1 MTQLRSNID
10 VERTGSGA
18 GADLTGFH
26 SRSTD
31 KDQLRRDISGR
42 HSSLSQLPQQPSVA
56 HTLRD
61 VTRNEQRAVSVV
73 ATTSARAFS
82 SPESDSRPA
91 SASSDPRVEQED
103 TRPWWR
109 RALGRVT
116 GAVRGVVEGAGN
128 LIEAAQEVTQFLAEK
143 AVDPESWRALGRACR
158 DGANWLVEKACDVE
172 TWKSLGRGYISLM
185 TLGPRVLA
193 YAVMNP
199 LESLK
204 KVGSFLKNMS
214 DSLGLTDL
222 AVGIG
227 RCCRGD
233 FAGGLQALKG
243 AGKLFLET
251 TGIAD
256 LYGAVKHGGMA
267 LYCLAKGDRQAA
279 LAHFGQAVMHGA
291 FAAMSI
297 GSIAATVATGGVAA
311 GAIVGVMMLRTTV
324 KQAAK
329 QVAETAVKEFFKQG
343 GKEIGQK
350 LVGEVAKDL
359 TSETLQ
365 QTARESVDTGC
376 RAVLNDVLGASGANK
391 LLSPSTSPSVRS
403 ALEAK
408 LAAGL
413 SSDTFERVFKQVGLD
428 STDDLMKRADVAQR
442 AEGLA
447 REFIDNFRGLSKS
460 ERIKQLEA
468 SGLDP
473 RSARTAAKQI
483 DTLMNDTGHTAF
495 YSPHQGSDFAA
506 FQRDFDRWRGQADA
520 NRKAMDAKSFE
531 ILIQEIKK
539 PLVER
544 IAAEQKE
551 VFYSQLRR
559 TLTGQTDSPVGA
571 ALSKAVRRQADSLGK
586 SADELADTY
595 VESAW
600 KGYRQGI
607 EESVEKA
614 IREGVEAARGKA
626 RPRVRM
632 QFGRAGQNQGTS
644 LSGEVDDVESVSG
657 SPGKNAQAE
666 VDVDTASTA
675 RRVVSHRTRQEGG
688 RVFRDTLEQK
698 VGEDRWVVV
707 GTAQLSEET
716 PLSPPPSQ
724 AVEAKGAL
732 AVVDRLFGVK

>member
-1 MTQLRSNID
+1 
-10 VERTGSGA
+10 
-18 GADLTGFH
+18 
-26 SRSTD
+26 
-31 KDQLRRDISGR
+31 
-42 HSSLSQLPQQPSVA
+42 
-56 HTLRD
+56 
-61 VTRNEQRAVSVV
+61 
-73 ATTSARAFS
+73 
-82 SPESDSRPA
+82 
-91 SASSDPRVEQED
+91 
-103 TRPWWR
+103 
-109 RALGRVT
+109 
-116 GAVRGVVEGAGN
+116 
-128 LIEAAQEVTQFLAEK
+128 
-143 AVDPESWRALGRACR
+143 
-158 DGANWLVEKACDVE
+158 
-172 TWKSLGRGYISLM
+172 M

-193 YAVMNP
+193 HVVMNP

-204 KVGSFLKNMS
+204 KVGSFLKSMS

-243 AGKLFLET
+243 GGKLFLET

-267 LYCLAKGDRQAA
+267 LYCLTKGDREAA

-343 GKEIGQK
+343 GREIGQK
-350 LVGEVAKDL
+350 LVGEIAKDL

-376 RAVLNDVLGASGANK
+376 RAVLTDVLGASGASK

-408 LAAGL
+408 LAANL
-413 SSDTFERVFKQVGLD
+413 SSDTFERVFKQVGLG

-442 AEGLA
+442 AERLA
-447 REFIDNFRGLSKS
+447 REFMDNFRGLSKS

-473 RSARTAAKQI
+473 RSARTAAKEI
-483 DTLMNDTGHTAF
+483 DILMNDTGHTAF
-495 YSPHQGSDFAA
+495 FSPHQGSDYVA
-506 FQRDFDRWRGQADA
+506 FRRDFDRWRGQADV

-544 IAAEQKE
+544 MAAEQRE

-571 ALSKAVRRQADSLGK
+571 ALSKAVKRQADSLGK
-586 SADELADTY
+586 SADELANTY

-614 IREGVEAARGKA
+614 IREGVDAARGKA
-626 RPRVRM
+626 RPRIRIR
-632 QFGRAGQNQGTS
+632 FGSAGQDQING
-644 LSGEVDDVESVSG
+644 LSSEMSG
-657 SPGKNAQAE
+657 RGAIAE
-666 VDVDTASTA
+666 AAEQSTRAERNPETAAAS
-675 RRVVSHRTRQEGG
+675 RRIVSHRTRQEGG
-688 RVFRDTLEQK
+688 KTFRDTLEQRI
-698 VGEDRWVVV
+698 GEDRLVVV
-707 GTAQLSEET
+707 DTAQISGI
-716 PLSPPPSQ
+716 Q
-724 AVEAKGAL
+724 EARP
-732 AVVDRLFGVK
+732 VTTMSDTNYV